1 MAKQDIYN
9 SRIET
14 LRQIRQARDKDLLV
28 SWVQKA
34 SKQVNQRLYR
44 LEKAGVGVGDTA
56 YRFAQMETGKEKP
69 RYSTSKNVLN
79 KMSNEELYS
88 TALELNQKLMS
99 KTSTIRGIKE
109 ITESRLSKSIADI
122 KQHVENTADL
132 DKQEFDKFLT
142 SGGGDL
148 LNSRYYDSYQI
159 IEDWLEWRSKGLTT
173 REIINEFKK
182 QKNKADR
189 YAKKGKSY
197 EIDMAKI
204 NRQFTSLA
212 AKKATKKKARSK
224 KKKAR
229 SKKR

>member
-28 SWVQKA
+28 NWVQKA

-44 LEKAGVGVGDTA
+44 LEKAGVGIGDTA

-69 RYSTSKNVLN
+69 RYSTSTNVLN

-122 KQHVENTADL
+122 MIH
-132 DKQEFDKFLT
+132 
-142 SGGGDL
+142 
-148 LNSRYYDSYQI
+148 
-159 IEDWLEWRSKGLTT
+159 
-173 REIINEFKK
+173 
-182 QKNKADR
+182 
-189 YAKKGKSY
+189 
-197 EIDMAKI
+197 
-204 NRQFTSLA
+204 
-212 AKKATKKKARSK
+212 TK
-224 KKKAR
+224 
-229 SKKR
+229 

>member
-9 SRIET
+9 SRIES

-28 SWVQKA
+28 EWVQKA

-44 LEKAGVGVGDTA
+44 LEKAGVGIGDTA

-69 RYSTSKNVLN
+69 RYSTSRNVLN

-142 SGGGDL
+142 SGGEL

-173 REIINEFKK
+173 REIVNEFKK
-182 QKNKADR
+182 QKKKADR
-189 YAKKGKSY
+189 YAKKGKTY

-224 KKKAR
+224 KR
-229 SKKR
+229 

>member
-44 LEKAGVGVGDTA
+44 LEKAGMGIGDTA

-69 RYSTSKNVLN
+69 RYSTSKNVLD
-79 KMSNEELYS
+79 KMSAEELYS

-109 ITESRLSKSIADI
+109 ITESRLSKSIANI
-122 KQHVENTADL
+122 KEHVENTADL

-142 SGGGDL
+142 SGGGEL

-182 QKNKADR
+182 QKKKADR
-189 YAKKGKSY
+189 YAKKGKTY

-212 AKKATKKKARSK
+212 AKKATKKKV
-224 KKKAR
+224 R